1 MPNTQPGGAG
11 DFRIVYWGEN
21 GTAGGGSLGLISMS
35 SEPEEQCT
43 LTRLPT
49 SLDPTTD
56 YEELAIRFPQPG
68 PERPNLT
75 LIGAPSDPELSSVR
89 MQLLDRAGALV
100 LTLDAAAHNGA
111 HAIPALDELI
121 SALAAYG
128 RRLDDLP
135 LVVQFTPSNPGD
147 REQIY
152 DALHD
157 LDIHPL
163 AVHEVSDSS
172 PASCWNA
179 LGSLFPAIRETQ
191 GPGGRALT
199 PESSALPEAS
209 DPWETMPG
217 SPSTALATSEIST
230 LLEESILAED
240 DSLDPDFGFD
250 LGFNRGFNLGFND
263 AVPGTAQGDLAKNKP
278 GSEIRPTRKYF
289 EIASVG
295 TAERAGKH
303 GVRVPLVLSATEGD
317 SVPLTLRIELEAAPG
332 ERES

>member
-1 MPNTQPGGAG
+1 MPNAQPGGAG

-75 LIGAPSDPELSSVR
+75 LIGAPSDPELSPVR

-100 LTLDAAAHNGA
+100 LTLDAPARNGA
-111 HAIPALDELI
+111 HAVPALDELI

-135 LVVQFTPSNPGD
+135 LVVQFTPSKPGD

-172 PASCWNA
+172 PASWWNA

-191 GPGGRALT
+191 GPGERSLT
-199 PESSALPEAS
+199 PESPVLPEAS

-250 LGFNRGFNLGFND
+250 LDFDLDFDD
-263 AVPGTAQGDLAKNKP
+263 ALPGTAQGDLAKNKP
-278 GSEIRPTRKYF
+278 GSEIRPTGKNF

>member
-199 PESSALPEAS
+199 PESPALPEAS

-217 SPSTALATSEIST
+217 SPATALATSEIST

-250 LGFNRGFNLGFND
+250 LDFDD
-263 AVPGTAQGDLAKNKP
+263 ALPGTAQGHLAKNKP
-278 GSEIRPTRKYF
+278 GSENRPTGKYF

>member
-199 PESSALPEAS
+199 PESPALPEAS

-250 LGFNRGFNLGFND
+250 LDFDD
-263 AVPGTAQGDLAKNKP
+263 ALPGTAQGHLAKNKP
-278 GSEIRPTRKYF
+278 GSENRPTGKYF

>member
-1 MPNTQPGGAG
+1 MPNTQPRGAG
-11 DFRIVYWGEN
+11 EFRIVYWGEN

-75 LIGAPSDPELSSVR
+75 LIGAPSDPELSPVR

-172 PASCWNA
+172 PASCWKA

-199 PESSALPEAS
+199 PESPVLPEAS

-263 AVPGTAQGDLAKNKP
+263 AVPGTAQGDLAKSKS
-278 GSEIRPTRKYF
+278 GSEIRPAGKYF

>member
-1 MPNTQPGGAG
+1 MSNAQPVGAG

-199 PESSALPEAS
+199 PESPALPEAS

-250 LGFNRGFNLGFND
+250 LDFDD
-263 AVPGTAQGDLAKNKP
+263 ALPGTAQGHLAKNKP
-278 GSEIRPTRKYF
+278 GSENRPTGKYF